1 MLSAVNG
8 APHGLRLE
16 RIADATCLGTATPLL
31 SWVTPP
37 HKDDQQAVEVQWVDA
52 APGSAERSWRIETAA
67 SVFVPWPGDPLRSG
81 QRGQVRIRTEHDG
94 VVSPW
99 SDPVRVHVAPLGP
112 DDWTGRFITPAR
124 GGGLDDPAPVLTAA
138 VTVGE
143 DLVHARLLLSAL
155 GAVRMRMNGHR
166 VGADVLTPGWT
177 SYAHRVR
184 FHGYDVTDLLTAGS
198 NDLQATLGNGW
209 YRGALTSTL
218 RRDLYGPELA
228 LLVQLELSYAD
239 GRTEVIGSDET
250 WRAHTGPVRADDLYG
265 GQHTDLRRREPD
277 GPGDAVHPLEVD
289 LNRLV
294 GPEGPPPRVTER
306 IPARSITPR
315 GQGRHLADFGQ
326 NVVGWVHLAGVP
338 ADSGTGT
345 GTGAGAG
352 AGTGTAAGTGTGTAA
367 GETPGTSPATPDQ
380 GAATTQ
386 TPSAVVQVRHAE
398 VLADGE
404 LCTRPL
410 RQAAA
415 TDTYELPS
423 GRSDLSPEF
432 TVHGFRY
439 AEITGVE
446 ELTAEQVTAEV
457 VGSDLRR
464 IGWFGCSEPLLNQL
478 HENIVWSARG
488 NFLDVPTDCPQRD
501 ERLGWTG
508 DIHVFARTASFLYDV
523 DGFLASWLQ
532 DLAADQHG
540 DGGVPV
546 VIPDVFRDGNT
557 LATAWADAAVVVPWV
572 LYERFGDH
580 DVLARQLPSMRAWVD
595 RMAAELDEDGLWTTG
610 EQYGDWL
617 DPTAPP
623 DDPFASAAD
632 THVVQQAHLVRSAVL
647 VGHALRRLG
656 HGALADH
663 YEDLADT
670 ARAAFQTHYVT
681 GAGIVRSDC
690 QTVYALAIR
699 FKLLATAEQQR
710 FAGERLAELVR
721 EAGGTVR
728 TGFVGTPVVLDAL
741 AQAGH
746 ANLAQEMLLT
756 TECPSWLYPVT
767 MGATT
772 IWERWDSMLPD
783 GTVNPGEMT
792 SFNHYALGAVGDFLH
807 RRIAG
812 LAPLGPGYRVVE
824 VNPIIDGPITS
835 AWATHESPY
844 GTVRVAWERDDDGVT
859 HLEVDLPAG
868 VTARVFPPSN
878 RAGAPKG
885 RSRGAVTVG
894 AGTHTFTG

>member
-1 MLSAVNG
+1 MTVPPAVDG
-8 APHGLRLE
+8 APRDLRLE
-16 RIADATCLGTATPLL
+16 RWTDATCLGSAHPLV
-31 SWVTPP
+31 SWICPP
-37 HKDDQQAVEVQWVDA
+37 GAGDQQAAEVQWIDA
-52 APGSAERSWRIETAA
+52 TGDSRSWRVETSQ
-67 SVFVPWPGDPLRSG
+67 SVFLPWPGDPLRSG
-81 QRGQVRIRTEHDG
+81 QRGQVRVRTEHDG
-94 VVSPW
+94 AVSPW
-99 SDPVRVHVAPLGP
+99 SEPVRVHVAPLSA
-112 DDWTGRFITPAR
+112 DDWRGRFIAPAV
-124 GGGLDDPAPVLTAA
+124 GGGLDDPAPVLAA
-138 VTVGE
+138 KVSIGDE
-143 DLVHARLLLSAL
+143 LVHARLLLSAL
-155 GAVRMRMNGHR
+155 GAVRMQVNGHR

-184 FHGYDVTDLLTAGS
+184 FHGYDVTDLLRPGS
-198 NDLQATLGNGW
+198 NDLRATLGNGW
-209 YRGALTSTL
+209 YRGALTWLL

-228 LLVQLELSYAD
+228 LLAQLELSYAD
-239 GRTEVIGSDET
+239 GRTEVIGSDDT
-250 WRAHTGPVRADDLYG
+250 WRAYTGPIRADDLYG
-265 GQHTDLRRREPD
+265 GQHTDLRRPELD
-277 GPGDAVHPLEVD
+277 GPGEAVHLLEVD
-289 LNRLV
+289 LARLV
-294 GPEGPPPRVTER
+294 PPEGPPPRVTER
-306 IPARSITPR
+306 LPARRLVQR
-315 GQGRHLADFGQ
+315 GNGRYIADFGQ
-326 NVVGWVHLAGVP
+326 NLVGWVHLAGVQVGSAESAP
-338 ADSGTGT
+338 PGSPPTT
-345 GTGAGAG
+345 PEH
-352 AGTGTAAGTGTGTAA
+352 
-367 GETPGTSPATPDQ
+367 GETPAPP
-380 GAATTQ
+380 
-386 TPSAVVQVRHAE
+386 PSAVVQVRHAE

-415 TDTYELPS
+415 TDTYTL
-423 GRSDLSPEF
+423 GAGIHDLAPEF
-432 TVHGFRY
+432 TFHGFRY
-439 AEITGVE
+439 AEIAGAG
-446 ELTAEQVTAEV
+446 ELRAEQVTAEV

-464 IGWFGCSEPLLNQL
+464 IGWFGCSEPLVNQL

-508 DIHVFARTASFLYDV
+508 DIQVFARTASFLFDV

-546 VIPDVFRDGNT
+546 VIPDVLRDGNT
-557 LATAWADAAVVVPWV
+557 FATAWADAAVVVPWV
-572 LYERFGDH
+572 LYERFADD

-595 RMAAELDEDGLWTTG
+595 RMAGELDENGLWTTG

-623 DDPFASAAD
+623 EDPFAAAAD
-632 THVVQQAHLVRSAVL
+632 TQVVQQAHLVRSAVL
-647 VGHALRRLG
+647 VGHGLRRLG
-656 HGALADH
+656 HGTLADH

-681 GAGIVRSDC
+681 DEGIVRSDC

-721 EAGGTVR
+721 TSGGTVA

-741 AQAGH
+741 AQSGYAH
-746 ANLAQEMLLT
+746 LAQEMLLT
-756 TECPSWLYPVT
+756 TDCPSWLYPVT

-812 LAPLGPGYRVVE
+812 LAPLEPGYRAVE
-824 VNPIIDGPITS
+824 VNPIIDGPISS

-844 GTVRVAWERDDDGVT
+844 GRVRVAWQREGDGVT
-859 HLEVDLPAG
+859 HLEVEIPDG
-868 VTARVFPPSN
+868 VSARVYPPSN
-878 RAGAPKG
+878 RASAPKG
-885 RSRGAVTVG
+885 RARGSVTVG
-894 AGTHTFTG
+894 PGTHHFSG

>member
-1 MLSAVNG
+1 MTVSPAVDG
-8 APHGLRLE
+8 APRDLRLE
-16 RIADATCLGTATPLL
+16 RLADATCLGTASPLL
-31 SWVTPP
+31 SWVCPP
-37 HKDDQQAVEVQWVDA
+37 GAGDQQAVEVHWTGAV
-52 APGSAERSWRIETAA
+52 PGSTTRTWRIETAE
-67 SVFVPWPGDPLRSG
+67 SVFVAWPGEPFRSG

-94 VVSPW
+94 AVSPW
-99 SDPVRVHVAPLGP
+99 SEPVSVHVAPLRP
-112 DDWTGRFITPAR
+112 DDWLGRFIAPAT

-138 VTVGE
+138 VDIGAELT
-143 DLVHARLLLSAL
+143 HARLLLSAL
-155 GAVRMRMNGHR
+155 GAVRMQVNGDP

-184 FHGYDVTDLLTAGS
+184 FHGYDVTDLLRPGR
-198 NDLQATLGNGW
+198 NDLRATLGNGW
-209 YRGALTSTL
+209 YRGALTWNL

-239 GRTEVIGSDET
+239 GRTDVIGSDDT
-250 WRAHTGPVRADDLYG
+250 WRAHTGPIRADDLYG
-265 GQHTDLRRREPD
+265 GQHTDLRCAEVA
-277 GPGDAVHPLEVD
+277 GPGAAVHLLDVD
-289 LNRLV
+289 LSRMV
-294 GPEGPPPRVTER
+294 APEGPPPRVTER
-306 IPARSITPR
+306 IPARSLARRER
-315 GQGRHLADFGQ
+315 GRYIADFGQ
-326 NVVGWVHLAGVP
+326 NLVGWVHLAG
-338 ADSGTGT
+338 ARASH
-345 GTGAGAG
+345 GAGEAPGVAEAPG
-352 AGTGTAAGTGTGTAA
+352 AAQS
-367 GETPGTSPATPDQ
+367 TSDQ
-380 GAATTQ
+380 GAASAPAT
-386 TPSAVVQVRHAE
+386 SAVVQVRHAE
-398 VLADGE
+398 VLTDGE

-415 TDTYELPS
+415 TDTYTLPAGS
-423 GRSDLSPEF
+423 HDLSPAF
-432 TVHGFRY
+432 TFHGFRY
-439 AEITGVE
+439 AEVSGADD
-446 ELTAEQVTAEV
+446 LQAEQVTAEV

-464 IGWFGCSEPLLNQL
+464 IGWFGCSEPLVNQL
-478 HENIVWSARG
+478 HENIIWSARG

-508 DIHVFARTASFLYDV
+508 DIQVFARTASFLFDT
-523 DGFLASWLQ
+523 DGFLSSWLK
-532 DLAADQHG
+532 DLAVDQHG

-546 VIPDVFRDGNT
+546 VIPDVVRDGNT

-580 DVLARQLPSMRAWVD
+580 DVLTRQLPSMRAWVD
-595 RMAAELDEDGLWTTG
+595 RMAAELDQTGLWTTG

-623 DDPFASAAD
+623 DDPFRAAAD

-656 HGALADH
+656 HGTIADH

-670 ARAAFQTHYVT
+670 ARAAFQTHYVSEE
-681 GAGIVRSDC
+681 GIVRSDC

-721 EAGGTVR
+721 EAGGTVA

-741 AQAGH
+741 AQSGRAD
-746 ANLAQEMLLT
+746 LAQEMLLT

-812 LAPLGPGYRVVE
+812 LAPLQPGYRAVE
-824 VNPIIDGPITS
+824 VNPIIDGPISS
-835 AWATHESPY
+835 AWAKHESPY
-844 GTVRVAWERDDDGVT
+844 GLVHVAWERDEAGVT
-859 HLEVDLPAG
+859 HLEVEIPDG

-885 RSRGAVTVG
+885 RARGSVTVG
-894 AGTHTFTG
+894 AGRHTFTG